1 MSENNV
7 ATNTQPPVATTNNNQ
22 DNNNNQGGGFS
33 KWIGPAIRMII
44 IFFAL
49 RTFMSSFNNNN
60 QNNNNPNNN
69 NNQQQQGLKGSSSLV
84 NNNNGNNNNGIAI
97 CLYPRGLPISLKLY
111 LASTNDKSTILNHYS
126 SSSNNKLSSS
136 SNNKE
141 EEENVKLIWEED
153 NLYFDDRESNNRI
166 LNLTISN
173 SLNDSFYSFY
183 KRLFNNETLYF
194 HVLISP
200 NNLSS
205 SKRIKYSLNEMVH
218 VVHPFNKFIKI
229 KKNKKRNLL
238 FNNETINDDNLND
251 LNDNLNGE
259 NKKKE
264 EEVSYI
270 SHYDP
275 NIYLQIVDFQEN
287 LAINSIPPH
296 IVNSI
301 HFLENQPRN
310 NNNNRFYYPIIYFNE
325 FWSIKDYLININNT
339 QPLSSINFKIE
350 LSSTS
355 NLKFQFLKQME
366 FSFKMQESFGTSME
380 GDHDEVKRMLLET
393 NPYFLGLTLFV
404 SLLHSIFDFLAFKND
419 IQFYKDKS
427 NVEGLSIKT
436 IFINCFFQTVIF
448 LYLFDNETSWMI
460 LISTGIGVLIEYWKI
475 TKVVDVSIKKT
486 RHFPY
491 FIEFKDKSTYV
502 SSKTKEYD
510 DEAIRYLSYVIYP
523 LFIGYSIYSLMYNE
537 FKSWYS
543 FVLSTIVGFVYL
555 FGFLNM
561 IPQVYIN
568 YKLKSVAHMPWKTF
582 IYKALNTFIDDLFA
596 FIIKMP
602 TLHRLACFRDDIIFL
617 IYLYQ
622 RWIYKVDLTR
632 ANEFGQVFEGP
643 TTNDDN
649 SNNNKVEEIKEENI
663 ITSNDKLEDKNLRNR
678 HKSDEEIITEES
690 ISNVDSTLKEKTD

>member
-136 SNNKE
+136 SNNK